1 MYILFY
7 VEKNSL
13 NDSLAKIKGELS
25 LAYESLRE
33 VDSSKASTMGTLKS
47 LERDITEIDEKMR
60 KDEDRKVKIQKE
72 LDNLAK
78 QRDQASGEAKKYID
92 EKEKLGAAITEK

>member
-1 MYILFY
+1 MYHLFY
-7 VEKNSL
+7 LEKNSL

-25 LAYESLRE
+25 IAYESLRE
-33 VDSSKASTMGTLKS
+33 VDSAKATTMGTLKS
-47 LERDITEIDEKMR
+47 LERDINEIDEKMR

-78 QRDQASGEAKKYID
+78 QRDQASG
-92 EKEKLGAAITEK
+92 